1 LIYLGHKTIFYKC
14 RFLFF
19 DPNMFVRFAT
29 VDLACMLLRLAC
41 ILLLLIKLYVKDVYI
56 ASSLIFL
63 GLVMTCLVV
72 LIDSISLLLINYRF
86 EKLAASR

>member
-1 LIYLGHKTIFYKC
+1 
-14 RFLFF
+14 
-19 DPNMFVRFAT
+19 
-29 VDLACMLLRLAC
+29 
-41 ILLLLIKLYVKDVYI
+41 
-56 ASSLIFL
+56 L